1 MKKELPMRKKKIII
15 RGVALMIALTVLLVG
30 GCVLSR
36 QEAAQRTTTVTR
48 ITHQSVPAS
57 SLVPLA
63 LAQGNGVELTVYNQN
78 IALVRDIRSFELEQG
93 VNEVRFSDVASQID
107 ATSVHFRS
115 LTDPNGTAV
124 LEQNYEYD
132 IVGSQKLL
140 QKYVDQKIQL
150 MTDDGSEY
158 SGTLLSG
165 AGDIILQDD
174 SGGVT
179 VIRLDQ
185 VQQFDFP
192 ALPEGLITRP
202 TLVWLLDAGQ
212 SGDQDVE
219 VTYMT
224 SGVNWRADY
233 VVQLNQDDTA
243 LDLNGW
249 ITLDNRSGA
258 TYNEAKLKLVA
269 GDVNVVREARA
280 DAERMMVEA
289 EMPAPTVAPGV
300 QEREFFEYHLYDVQR
315 PVTVRD
321 NQTKQIEFASAADV
335 PAEKFFV
342 YDGARGLGFYG
353 YVVTDPGYGVY
364 SNPDVN
370 IYLQIEN
377 EEEAGLG
384 IPLPAGRV
392 RVYKADIDGSLQFV
406 GEDRIDHT
414 PKDETVRLLLG
425 NAFDV
430 VGERRQTD
438 FRELGRDVIEESFEI
453 VVRNH
458 KDEDIEV
465 RVVEHL
471 FRWSE
476 WEIVQESSK
485 HTKLDQGTAEWR
497 LRIPVDGEATLT
509 YTVRYEF

>member
-1 MKKELPMRKKKIII
+1 MKKRTLTIPMVML
-15 RGVALMIALTVLLVG
+15 VAILAALLVASTG
-30 GCVLSR
+30 LSAGHR
-36 QEAAQRTTTVTR
+36 SARPSITVGQNR
-48 ITHQSVPAS
+48 ESGL
-57 SLVPLA
+57 SLVPA
-63 LAQGNGVELTVYNQN
+63 AQAQGNGVELTVYNQDL
-78 IALVRDIRSFELEQG
+78 ALVRDTRSFELERG

-107 ATSVHFRS
+107 PTSVHFRS
-115 LTDPNGTAV
+115 LTDPEGTTV

-132 IVGSQKLL
+132 VVGSQKLL
-140 QKYVDQKIQL
+140 QKYVDQEIEL
-150 MTDDGSEY
+150 VTEDGSEFR
-158 SGTLLSG
+158 GTLLSG
-165 AGDIILQDD
+165 ADDIILQEAN
-174 SGGVT
+174 GGVT
-179 VIRLDQ
+179 VIRLDR
-185 VQQFDFP
+185 VRQFNFP

-202 TLVWLLDAGQ
+202 TLVWLLDASQ

-224 SGVNWRADY
+224 NGINWRADY
-233 VVQLNQDDTA
+233 VVQLNEDDTA

-258 TYNEAKLKLVA
+258 TYTDAKLKLVA
-269 GDVNVVREARA
+269 GEVNVVPEVKRMALGMAVEEAVPTA
-280 DAERMMVEA
+280 APPPVSER
-289 EMPAPTVAPGV
+289 
-300 QEREFFEYHLYDVQR
+300 QLFEYHLYDVQR

-321 NQTKQIEFASAADV
+321 NQTKQIEFTSAAEV

-342 YDGARGLGFYG
+342 YDGAQGLGFSG
-353 YVVTDPGYGVY
+353 YAVTDPGYGTY

-377 EEEAGLG
+377 KEEAGLG

-392 RVYKADIDGSLQFV
+392 RVYKADVDGSLQFV
-406 GEDRIDHT
+406 GEDQIDHT
-414 PKDETVRLLLG
+414 PKDETLRLLLG
-425 NAFDV
+425 NAFDI

-438 FRELGRDVIEESFEI
+438 FQQLGRDVIEESFEI

-458 KDEDIEV
+458 KDQDVEV

-476 WEIVQESSK
+476 WEIVQESAE
-485 HTKLDQGTAEWR
+485 HTKLDQGTVEWR
-497 LRIPVDGEATLT
+497 LEVPANGEATVT

>member
-1 MKKELPMRKKKIII
+1 MKKQTFSI
-15 RGVALMIALTVLLVG
+15 RITVLAVTLVALLAVGANSLVG
-30 GCVLSR
+30 SERVAHPVTVSGRYDQPAKGLNLASV
-36 QEAAQRTTTVTR
+36 AQ
-48 ITHQSVPAS
+48 
-57 SLVPLA
+57 
-63 LAQGNGVELTVYNQN
+63 AQGADVELTVYNQN
-78 IALVRDIRSFELEQG
+78 IALVRDIRSFDLEQG

-107 ATSVHFRS
+107 ATSVHFSS
-115 LTDPNGTAV
+115 LTDPQGTTV

-132 IVGSQKLL
+132 IVGSQKLM
-140 QKYVDQKIQL
+140 QKYVDQEIEL
-150 MTDDGSEY
+150 VTEDGSEY
-158 SGTLLSG
+158 QGTLLSG
-165 AGDIILQDD
+165 ADDIILQDAD
-174 SGGVT
+174 GGLT
-179 VIRLDQ
+179 VVRLNR
-185 VQQFDFP
+185 VQQFNFP
-192 ALPEGLITRP
+192 KLPEGLITRP
-202 TLVWLLDAGQ
+202 TLVWLLNAGQ
-212 SGDQDVE
+212 GGGQDVE

-224 SGVNWRADY
+224 GGINWQADY
-233 VVQLNQDDTA
+233 VVQLNEDDTA

-258 TYNEAKLKLVA
+258 TYRDAKLKLVA

-280 DAERMMVEA
+280 AADRGMVVEA
-289 EMPAPTVAPGV
+289 EMAPAAGPQVE
-300 QEREFFEYHLYDVQR
+300 EREFFEYHLYDVQR

-321 NQTKQIEFASAADV
+321 KQTKQVEFSSAAEV

-342 YDGARGLGFYG
+342 YDGAAGLRFYG
-353 YVVTDPGYGVY
+353 YAIPDPGYGTF

-370 IYLQIEN
+370 IYLEIEN
-377 EEEAGLG
+377 EEEAGMG

-425 NAFDV
+425 NAFDI

-438 FRELGRDVIEESFEI
+438 FQKLGSDVIEESFEI
-453 VVRNH
+453 KVRNH
-458 KDEDIEV
+458 KDQDVEV

-476 WEIVQESSK
+476 WEIVRENAE
-485 HTKLDQGTAEWR
+485 HTKLDQGSVEWR
-497 LRIPVDGEATLT
+497 LPVAVDGEATLT